1 MSEFL
6 RREGGREGRV
16 DKTFWLPIELDLPV
30 KLDRGYMNFL
40 ESIYEVYN
48 ADRIKDKLLIN

>member
-1 MSEFL
+1 M
-6 RREGGREGRV
+6 